1 MHKEGVHLIFR
12 CKRTK
17 IFRVSFQVQTFVEE
31 NEMNPSSREPPE
43 WFLWLWHIGP
53 SNIDQFVAT
62 IRLFKVGHHADTG
75 GAERSWTGG
84 LTSTSVSKE
93 EIVAGRGVGFMLHDK
108 QVQPLC
114 GNIQDSEEQ
123 LFGYEVIVQNK

>member
-1 MHKEGVHLIFR
+1 MTLDFDMN
-12 CKRTK
+12 
-17 IFRVSFQVQTFVEE
+17 RVGRDLFYMECI
-31 NEMNPSSREPPE
+31 REPPE
-43 WFLWLWHIGP
+43 WFLWVWHIGP

-62 IRLFKVGHHADTG
+62 IRLFKVGHHTDSG

-84 LTSTSVSKE
+84 VTPTSVSKE
-93 EIVAGRGVGFMLHDK
+93 EIVSGRGDGFMLHDK

-114 GNIQDSEEQ
+114 GTIQDSEEQ